1 MSVWLALTPLLV
13 AVARA
18 GPPPRPGPPRP
29 PITALAISPDGKSAV
44 VGSQAGLKVLP
55 WPGLDEGKA
64 SALPTR
70 LAHVHDMAFSPD
82 GKALAAVGGRPARRG
97 TIELYRWPGGKLLR
111 RADVSKDLLYGVSWR
126 SDSKALATAGADQV
140 VRLHEA
146 ATLKTVRSLEGHSRG
161 ALAAVFLPTG
171 GVVSAGL
178 DESLRMWSADKG
190 ALLRTLS
197 NHTRPVLGLAVR
209 PGTGKALPM
218 VASVSEDG
226 TLRLWQ
232 PTIGRLVRFVRLKSV
247 PLAVAWSADGEK
259 VLASCKDGRVRVI
272 DPDTVEVLLECR
284 GIDGVAHSLAVA
296 ADGSVLVGG
305 QGGQLRRVPP
315 GGGR

>member
-1 MSVWLALTPLLV
+1 MSAWLALAPLLV
-13 AVARA
+13 PGAWA
-18 GPPPRPGPPRP
+18 GPPPRSGAPRP
-29 PITALAISPDGKSAV
+29 PITALAISPDGKFAV

-55 WPGLDEGKA
+55 WPALDPGKA
-64 SALPTR
+64 RALPTT
-70 LAHVHDMAFSPD
+70 LSHVHDVAFSPD
-82 GKALAAVGGRPARRG
+82 GKTLAAVGGRPARRG
-97 TIELYRWPGGKLLR
+97 TIELYSWPEGKLLR
-111 RADVSKDLLYGVSWR
+111 KVDASKDLLYGVSWR
-126 SDSKALATAGADQV
+126 SDSKALVTAGADQV
-140 VRLHEA
+140 VRIHA
-146 ATLKTVRSLEGHSRG
+146 ATLKTLRSLEGHSRG

-171 GVVSAGL
+171 AVVSAGL
-178 DESLRMWSADKG
+178 DESLRVWSGDKG

-209 PGTGKALPM
+209 PATGKALPM

-272 DPDTVEVLLECR
+272 DPDTVEVLEER
-284 GIDGVAHSLAVA
+284 KGIDGVAHSLAGA
-296 ADGSVLVGG
+296 KDGSVLGGG
-305 QGGQLRRVPP
+305 QGGQLRRVTL
-315 GGGR
+315 GGR